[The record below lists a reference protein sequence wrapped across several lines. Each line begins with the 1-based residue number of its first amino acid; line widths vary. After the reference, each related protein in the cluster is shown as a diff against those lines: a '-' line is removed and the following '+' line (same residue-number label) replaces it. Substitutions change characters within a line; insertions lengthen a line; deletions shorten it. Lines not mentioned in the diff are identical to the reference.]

1 MAIKLNTGKVKIE
14 IVFDGEDKEYIFFN
28 PNDPNLY
35 VRMAGFQENLEN
47 YLKTIEDI
55 DLDESGSP
63 KDISA
68 LEKYKRF
75 SDKLY
80 EEFDKAFDSPISK
93 TIFKRCSPFAIVG
106 GDYFIMQFIE
116 GIIAEIKKHQEKAT
130 KEAEIKMAK
139 HLEKYKK

>member
-1 MAIKLNTGKVKIE
+1 MAINLSTGKVKIE
-14 IVFDGEDKEYIFFN
+14 IVFDGEEKEYILFN

-35 VRMAGFQENLEN
+35 VRMSEFQESLDN
-47 YLKTIEDI
+47 YLKTIEDVE
-55 DLDESGSP
+55 LDESGNP
-63 KDISA
+63 KNVSA
-68 LEKYKRF
+68 LEKYKHF

-80 EEFDKAFDSPISK
+80 EELDKAFDSPISNV
-93 TIFKRCSPFAIVG
+93 IFKRCSPFAIVEG
-106 GDYFIMQFIE
+106 EYFIMQFVE

>member
-1 MAIKLNTGKVKIE
+1 MAINLSTGKVKIE
-14 IVFDGEDKEYIFFN
+14 IVFDGEEKEYIFFN
-28 PNDPNLY
+28 PNDPDLY

-55 DLDESGSP
+55 DLDESGNP
-63 KDISA
+63 KDVSA
-68 LEKYKRF
+68 LEKYKSF
-75 SDKLY
+75 SNKLY
-80 EEFDKAFDSPISK
+80 EELDKAFDSPISN
-93 TIFKRCSPFAIVG
+93 IVFKRCSPFAIVEG
-106 GDYFIMQFIE
+106 EYFIMQFIE